1 MLVLSGGTGTPKL
14 LMGLKELLKPEELC
28 VVVNTA
34 EDIFISGNYISPDV
48 DSVLYT
54 LADMI
59 DEKRWWGIKGDR
71 TLTHDFLIAMGIKE
85 MLRVGDKD
93 RAVHIFRSELL
104 RKGAKLSQATQA
116 LAESLGVEQRVV
128 PMTDDIV
135 STMVSTSEGVMHFQ
149 DFWVGRG
156 GVPEVLSLFFA
167 GMDAALPCQSF
178 LDLLEKEDTILI
190 GPSNPVTSIGP
201 ILALQGVRERL
212 RDKKVI
218 AVSPFIGNKPRS
230 GPAAKFMA
238 ACGVPASDEGVRA
251 LLGKVD
257 LFVVDKKS
265 SYRGECQRMSTLMRT
280 RKECVKVAKEL
291 LALIKGA
298 GETQS

>member
-14 LMGLKELLKPEELC
+14 LLGLKELLPPEELS

-34 EDIFISGNYISPDV
+34 EDLWVSGNYISPDL
-48 DSVLYT
+48 DSVIYT

-71 TLTHDFLIAMGIKE
+71 TWTHDFLIALGCQERLQI
-85 MLRVGDKD
+85 GDKD

-104 RKGAKLSQATQA
+104 RRGATLSQATQA
-116 LAESLGVEQRVV
+116 LAKSLGVEQKVV
-128 PMTDDIV
+128 PMSDDAV
-135 STMVSTSEGVMHFQ
+135 STMISTPAGLMHFQ
-149 DFWVGRG
+149 DFWVGLKG
-156 GVPEVLSLFFA
+156 KPEVRGIPFPAWIRPSHA
-167 GMDAALPCQSF
+167 RPSWSF
-178 LDLLEKEDTILI
+178 WTKRTRVLI

-201 ILALQGVRERL
+201 ILALPGVRERL

-218 AVSPFIGNKPRS
+218 AMSPLLGDKPVS
-230 GPAAKFMA
+230 GPAAKFMSA
-238 ACGVPASDEGVRA
+238 LGAPAGDEGVRS

-265 SYRGECQRMSTLMRT
+265 SYRGECRRMSTRMKT
-280 RKECVKVAKEL
+280 RRESRKVAKEL
-291 LALIKGA
+291 LELISA
-298 GETQS
+298 A